1 MSNRGSAGNSQIR
14 CSFCGKAAE
23 QVSKVVTG
31 PGVHICNECVDMC
44 TTILTQATPK
54 GQAAGASKSQTPGAQ
69 ANSGAPA
76 VNGNVSTGPQSLP
89 IPAEISD
96 HLDKFVIGQDQAKR
110 ALAVAVYNHYK
121 RLRAPDT
128 QDGVEVEK
136 SNILFV
142 GPTGSGKTLLAQTL
156 AKFLNVPFTIVDA
169 TVLTEAGYVGE
180 DVDNIIVRLFQS
192 ADYDVARAE
201 QGIIFVDEVDK
212 IARKSANASITR
224 DVSGEGVQQGLLKLL
239 EGTVAAIPPKGGRKH
254 PEQNLIQINTKNVL
268 FICGGAF
275 ESIDKIISR
284 RMNKGGIGFGAEIQK
299 NHGHDKSQLLSYV
312 EPDDLVEFGL
322 IPELIGRLPL
332 TVGLEELDGD
342 ALMKILQEPKNA
354 IVKQYKK
361 LFKMDELELNFSP
374 DALEAIVTQAIER
387 KTGAR
392 GLRSIIEKALLPIM
406 YEAPSLKGIT
416 EVVIT
421 GDVINFGA
429 EPEYISES
437 NESKKTKKA
446 S

>member
-1 MSNRGSAGNSQIR
+1 MSKGNRGNNGTAPNSQIR

-23 QVSKVVTG
+23 QVSKIVTG

-44 TTILTQATPK
+44 TTILNQASPV
-54 GQAAGASKSQTPGAQ
+54 GQAGEGAKNGQ
-69 ANSGAPA
+69 AESHSGPA
-76 VNGNVSTGPQSLP
+76 ALKNLP
-89 IPAEISD
+89 APAEISD
-96 HLDKFVIGQDQAKR
+96 HLDKFVIGQNQAKR
-110 ALAVAVYNHYK
+110 ALSVAVYNHYK
-121 RLRAPDT
+121 RLRAPKT
-128 QDGVEVEK
+128 ADGVEIEK

-156 AKFLNVPFTIVDA
+156 AKFLDVPFTIVDA

-180 DVDNIIVRLFQS
+180 DVDNIIVRLFQA

-268 FICGGAF
+268 FVCGGAF

-284 RMNKGGIGFGAEIQK
+284 RMNKGGMGFGAEVK
-299 NHGHDKSQLLSYV
+299 TNHGHDKSQLLSHV

-342 ALMKILQEPKNA
+342 ALMRILQEPKNA
-354 IVKQYKK
+354 IVKQYQK
-361 LFKMDELELNFSP
+361 LFGMDNLELKFDES
-374 DALEAIVTQAIER
+374 ALKAIVAHAIER

-392 GLRSIIEKALLPIM
+392 GLRSIVEKALLPIM
-406 YEAPSLKGIT
+406 YDAPSLKGVT
-416 EVVIT
+416 EIVVT
-421 GDVINFGA
+421 EEVINQGA
-429 EPEYISES
+429 DPLLVREQ
-437 NESKKTKKA
+437 SKKKA
-446 S
+446 G